1 MVESLPILTYTSV
14 VSRDMVRTT
23 LTVAALND
31 LEVKVSDVQIAFL
44 NSIMQGEDLDYS
56 GTRVCG

>member
-23 LTVAALND
+23 PTVAALND

-44 NSIMQGEDLDYS
+44 TAPCKEKIWTTLGP
-56 GTRVCG
+56 G